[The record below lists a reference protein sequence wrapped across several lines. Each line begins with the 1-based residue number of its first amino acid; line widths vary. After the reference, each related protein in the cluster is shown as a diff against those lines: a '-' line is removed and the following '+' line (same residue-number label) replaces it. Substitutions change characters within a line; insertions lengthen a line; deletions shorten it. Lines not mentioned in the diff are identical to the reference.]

1 MSDPGPDTSS
11 SHPPGQVGWPTVTDP
26 LRLARI
32 RHELRTPINHI
43 VGYSEILIDDAE
55 ASGAKSFI
63 VDLHRIRSGG
73 QQLLSL
79 LNQYLGGNSFP
90 GNDRDV
96 QQLCHE
102 LRTPVNHVIG
112 YSELLLEQCTE
123 AGLAA
128 FAPDLEKIRAAAKN
142 WLSLMEEQLLNGGLG
157 LVPTARTSQIS
168 SDTRLF
174 IKMGERLAA
183 PLPAESRIFNAQ
195 RGRLLLADDDAVN
208 RDLLERRLDRLG
220 YSVVSCSDGREVLPA
235 LKKGNIELVLLD
247 LLMPGID
254 GYEVLNQMKADPAL
268 RHIPVIIISAMD
280 RLEGIVRCVEI
291 GAEDY
296 LPKPFE
302 PVLLRA
308 RIGAALEKKRLRD
321 WEQIYL
327 QQIEDERKKSDQ
339 LLLNILPRAIAD
351 RLKQGEKLIVD
362 SFPDVTVMFADLVG
376 FTTLSLHIAP
386 SLVVRLL
393 DEIFSLFDD
402 LAVRHGLEKIK
413 TIGDAYMAVAGL
425 PFPRADHA
433 EAVAR
438 MALEMQSAIEQFN
451 QRHRISLQMRIGI
464 NTGPVI
470 AGIIGRNK
478 FSYDLWG
485 DTVNTASR
493 MESHGVP
500 GGIQVTEATAL
511 RLQRGFVLKN
521 RGLVEIKGRPSVV
534 TWWLTGLAA

>member
-1 MSDPGPDTSS
+1 
-11 SHPPGQVGWPTVTDP
+11 
-26 LRLARI
+26 
-32 RHELRTPINHI
+32 
-43 VGYSEILIDDAE
+43 
-55 ASGAKSFI
+55 
-63 VDLHRIRSGG
+63 
-73 QQLLSL
+73 
-79 LNQYLGGNSFP
+79 
-90 GNDRDV
+90 
-96 QQLCHE
+96 
-102 LRTPVNHVIG
+102 
-112 YSELLLEQCTE
+112 
-123 AGLAA
+123 
-128 FAPDLEKIRAAAKN
+128 
-142 WLSLMEEQLLNGGLG
+142 
-157 LVPTARTSQIS
+157 
-168 SDTRLF
+168 
-174 IKMGERLAA
+174 
-183 PLPAESRIFNAQ
+183 
-195 RGRLLLADDDAVN
+195 VN
-208 RDLLERRLDRLG
+208 RNLLERRLDRLG
-220 YSVVSCSDGREVLPA
+220 YSVVSCNDGREVLPA
-235 LKKGNIELVLLD
+235 LTNGNIDLVLLD

-254 GYEVLNQMKADPAL
+254 GYEVLNQMKADPTL

-280 RLEGIVRCVEI
+280 RLEGIVRCIEI

-362 SFPDVTVMFADLVG
+362 SFPEVTVMFADLVG

-438 MALEMQSAIEQFN
+438 MALEMQAAIEKFN

-470 AGIIGRNK
+470 AGIIGHNK

-493 MESHGVP
+493 MESHGEP
-500 GGIQVTEATAL
+500 GGIQVTEATAQ

-534 TWWLTGLAA
+534 TWWLTGLSA